1 MVNIWALCAIQYAAL
16 HCIFLSSQHLELRKS
31 RFRMYHPCPK
41 VKRVERSGPGDEIRL
56 LGSRTQDQDNYVT
69 TLLTGIFF
77 ISLSFCSL
85 YCMRSYYYSLES
97 KHIQFCFLTFFFNL
111 MLISNIFL
119 TFLLSSHATLLRAA

>member
-1 MVNIWALCAIQYAAL
+1 MVNIWALCAYLGNMLPYIVSFYL
-16 HCIFLSSQHLELRKS
+16 HNIEEIKTQDVPSL
-31 RFRMYHPCPK
+31 PK
-41 VKRVERSGPGDEIRL
+41 VKRVERSGSGDEIRL

-97 KHIQFCFLTFFFNL
+97 KHIQFCFLFFF
-111 MLISNIFL
+111 L
-119 TFLLSSHATLLRAA
+119 T